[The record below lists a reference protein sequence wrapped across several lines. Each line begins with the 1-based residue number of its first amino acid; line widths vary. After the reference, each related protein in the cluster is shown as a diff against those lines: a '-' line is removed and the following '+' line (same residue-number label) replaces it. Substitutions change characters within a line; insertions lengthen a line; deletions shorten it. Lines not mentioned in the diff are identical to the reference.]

1 MKKVTIAV
9 LGFLFAISFVAC
21 KKTDVPGNANLEAS
35 KTSSIQKSEPVLFT
49 LSQVAAGSSVNWK
62 VSPSANTLISAN
74 GNQASIKFAQKGNY
88 TVTAVSGSITASSSI
103 TVLDSVYTGGQNQ
116 TPATILPFSAGE
128 VIKIT
133 ASRID
138 SGSTSGL
145 LFSVITT
152 NSYTCLSNSLKSSF
166 TSGANNYGI
175 NFTGVSVPG
184 GCTTGTAKAGSFID
198 LYPIA
203 SGTNTL
209 TINFKGTNYT
219 GTIVKTGNNY
229 TINWAY
235 TTGVTIIPN
244 SL

>member
-9 LGFLFAISFVAC
+9 LGFLFAVSFVAC
-21 KKTDVPGNANLEAS
+21 KKNDVQGNANLEAS

-49 LSQVAAGSSVNWK
+49 LSQVATGSTVNWS
-62 VSPSANTLISAN
+62 VSPSANTQISAS

-103 TVLDSVYTGGQNQ
+103 TVLDSVYTDSVSQKPP
-116 TPATILPFSAGE
+116 TLLPFSAGE
-128 VIKIT
+128 VIRIT

-145 LFSVITT
+145 LFSALTT
-152 NSYTCLSNSLKSSF
+152 NRYTCLSNSLKSSF

-175 NFTGVSVPG
+175 NFTGVSVPA
-184 GCTTGTAKAGSFID
+184 GCTTGTAKAGSFND
-198 LYPIA
+198 FYPIA
-203 SGTNTL
+203 SGTSTL
-209 TINFKGTNYT
+209 TINFNGTNYT
-219 GTIVKTGNNY
+219 GSIVKTDTIY
-229 TINWAY
+229 TINWAD
-235 TTGVTIIPN
+235 TTRITITPN